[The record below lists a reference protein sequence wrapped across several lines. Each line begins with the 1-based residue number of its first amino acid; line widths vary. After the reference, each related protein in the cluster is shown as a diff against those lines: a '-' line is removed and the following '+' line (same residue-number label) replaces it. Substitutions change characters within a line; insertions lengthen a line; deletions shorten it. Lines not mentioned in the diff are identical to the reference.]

1 MKIPESWEVIAESHY
16 TGVHDTGL
24 SRWVSL
30 PDAAMTVTDARGLYA
45 DGVISMAQKR
55 LPSGRMGLL
64 VKKKG
69 K

>member
-1 MKIPESWEVIAESHY
+1 MRLPESWEVIAESQY
-16 TGVHDTGL
+16 TGVNDTGL

-30 PDAAMTVTDARGLYA
+30 PDAAMTPADARGLHA
-45 DGVISMAQKR
+45 DGKILMAQKR
-55 LPSGRMGLL
+55 LESGRMGLL